1 MNDAIN
7 SFKLNKGQTKLLSLI
22 FCCKIMYS
30 KCLKQKVWYVIV
42 YSIGCPNPEYFG
54 ERCNLPCPTT
64 CENRRCHIETGKCFG
79 CKDGYNGSTCNI
91 RKYCW
96 LTSKIRFMQSIIS
109 FIMQFAYQYYSNFYI
124 ILFFLKIFSHGKYT
138 ELSENEGGEVS
149 HWHIFFSLLRFSS
162 SGEFFQIALLI
173 NNPKNFVNCIIY
185 IFFRRTRPYKSV

>member
-124 ILFFLKIFSHGKYT
+124 ILFFFKYFPMENTLNWVKMKGVRFHTDTYFFPCCVLAHLESASKLHFWSITRKIS
-138 ELSENEGGEVS
+138 
-149 HWHIFFSLLRFSS
+149 
-162 SGEFFQIALLI
+162 
-173 NNPKNFVNCIIY
+173 
-185 IFFRRTRPYKSV
+185 